1 MRVGSYLGIPF
12 RVNPLF
18 FVLLLG
24 AAAAGLLPQV
34 LLIFAIVLW
43 HETAHLLA
51 AKLHRLVVTE
61 VELLPFGGVA
71 RFEALLQT
79 DPGLEWKVAVVG
91 PLSNLLLMG
100 LLFASRHYYAIPQ
113 NLYDFAML
121 ANGGMFLFNLL
132 PALPLDG
139 GRILRSILVHRR
151 GFREATEL
159 SALVAQILAAVM
171 CCWGL
176 YTLYLGYTGGAG
188 FCVLGVFV
196 FSSALGERKNAV
208 YIFMR
213 YMAHKRSE
221 IRLRRVLPVHQLV
234 ATAETSIGEVVK
246 RFQPPAYHIIWVM
259 DLEGELVGIVGEL
272 ELINALFAEGTHI
285 KVGTLVRN
293 KL

>member
-1 MRVGSYLGIPF
+1 MTQCVSDRIWGFLFGSIPF
-12 RVNPLF
+12 LC
-18 FVLLLG
+18 LLLG

-51 AKLHRLVVTE
+51 AKLHRLDVTE

-188 FCVLGVFV
+188 FAFWACL
-196 FSSALGERKNAV
+196 SSLRPRRTE
-208 YIFMR
+208 
-213 YMAHKRSE
+213 E
-221 IRLRRVLPVHQLV
+221 RRVH
-234 ATAETSIGEVVK
+234 
-246 RFQPPAYHIIWVM
+246 FH
-259 DLEGELVGIVGEL
+259 
-272 ELINALFAEGTHI
+272 ALHGP
-285 KVGTLVRN
+285 
-293 KL
+293 